1 MMLFCRKNLV
11 NGLRFAVVLG
21 GIGLG
26 FVTPPPAHA
35 FGVPSADTTESFAS
49 KAQGDDMFPPGA
61 PSQQWQYGGGDFD
74 GQAWS
79 NTSNADSDGGANK
92 YSDSFG
98 QVAFEHRWDNG
109 FGWHA
114 QGDGWRPFH
123 GGGWWHEHWYCDD
136 CGKTTS
142 PVPETST
149 TTLLIVG
156 LLAIGI
162 VLGRLGQRPFLR
174 IR

>member
-11 NGLRFAVVLG
+11 NGLRCAVVLG

-26 FVTPPPAHA
+26 FVSPPPAHA
-35 FGVPSADTTESFAS
+35 FGMTSADSTESFAS
-49 KAQGDDMFPPGA
+49 QAQGDDTFSPEA
-61 PSQQWQYGGGDFD
+61 PLHQWQYGAGDFD
-74 GQAWS
+74 GPAWS
-79 NTSNADSDGGANK
+79 NTNNSDAGGATNK

-98 QVAFEHRWDNG
+98 HLAFEHRWDNG
-109 FGWHA
+109 FGWHG
-114 QGDGWRPFH
+114 QGEDWRPFH
-123 GGGWWHEHWYCDD
+123 GGGWWHEHWHCDD

-142 PVPETST
+142 PVPETGT

-156 LLAIGI
+156 LLALGI
-162 VLGRLGQRPFLR
+162 VLGGLGRRPLLR